1 MQINTPVLVGWIV
14 MAAVTAV
21 GWWAVVNLIPW
32 FMSQDEVILKLA
44 QATQRE
50 ARLREALK
58 EIIEKC
64 EDEDWEYMFGD
75 IITRAK
81 QALKDTGDGSIQ
93 TDQEETRL

>member
-58 EIIEKC
+58 
-64 EDEDWEYMFGD
+64 FGD